1 MSFHLHRQ
9 INKLKKNILALGALV
24 EENLHEAL
32 ISVQQR
38 DYDLAKQVIRKD
50 KQIDLAEIDIEE
62 DCLLTLALYQPVAH
76 DLRFVVMIL
85 KINHDLERIGDLAKN
100 MAEQSIFLA
109 SQGELEK
116 IPFDL
121 GAMGQKTKWMVR
133 TALDSLVNLD
143 VQAAQDVRKVDDEI
157 DQIHR
162 GMYSTV
168 TAAIRQN
175 PDQCDQLIH
184 MLNVSRQLER
194 IADHACNIAKD
205 VLYMIGGEIVRHA
218 ETRREMQ
225 HRDLDADGEKA

>member
-32 ISVQQR
+32 ICVQQR
-38 DYDLAKQVIRKD
+38 DHDLAKQVIRKD

-85 KINHDLERIGDLAKN
+85 KINNDLERIGDLAKN
-100 MAEQSIFLA
+100 IAEQCIFLIDR
-109 SQGELEK
+109 GETG
-116 IPFDL
+116 ITPTDL
-121 GAMGQKTKWMVR
+121 IDMGEKTKWMVR

-143 VQAAQDVRKVDDEI
+143 VQAAEEVRKVDDQI
-157 DQIHR
+157 DEFHR
-162 GMYSTV
+162 GMYSAV
-168 TAAIRQN
+168 TSTIRQN
-175 PDQCDQLIH
+175 PEACDQQIH
-184 MLNVSRQLER
+184 LLNVSRHLER

-225 HRDLDADGEKA
+225 LRELEGEQA